1 MEYVDQVPD
10 LSSLSRIAA
19 YLATDQR
26 SLSVDEDCITTVCRC
41 NTRGEHDATV
51 AT

>member
-19 YLATDQR
+19 HLGTDQC
-26 SLSVDEDCITTVCRC
+26 SLSLDEAGTLLS
-41 NTRGEHDATV
+41 GDAM
-51 AT
+51 